1 MYTYHYAKSLEYGKK
16 SLEYARKL
24 RDTLC
29 IAYDISYISS
39 SYSGLGNSDSAFKY
53 EIEVLP
59 YLKYFCKTDQGILL
73 SNISSLY
80 FEKGNIEKAESFLK
94 KALQKNPTVYSYAIA
109 ADILIKRGQYAQAQA
124 IMEKSPFP
132 TNNIEK
138 HKKLSTLFNLYRK
151 SGNYERALCI
161 ADTIFAQNQQM
172 ESRKENDKMNEI
184 QAKYDSELV
193 AHKLEIHMIYIVGA
207 LLLLILLIVLLIFR
221 QKYKAVKVQQSLM
234 QNRLLINDYKKRI
247 EEMENSQGTSITQIS
262 KLEAKINKLES
273 KETKA
278 VSNGK
283 KCYDHVLMN
292 HTILHWPEQNFLD
305 FFDYYTLIDFPYV
318 SLLKEDYCNLTPY
331 QSFFMILV
339 NRMNKDEAMTGR
351 ILNISNSSI
360 RSMKSRIN
368 MKKK

>member
-1 MYTYHYAKSLEYGKK
+1 
-16 SLEYARKL
+16 
-24 RDTLC
+24 
-29 IAYDISYISS
+29 
-39 SYSGLGNSDSAFKY
+39 
-53 EIEVLP
+53 
-59 YLKYFCKTDQGILL
+59 
-73 SNISSLY
+73 
-80 FEKGNIEKAESFLK
+80 
-94 KALQKNPTVYSYAIA
+94 
-109 ADILIKRGQYAQAQA
+109 
-124 IMEKSPFP
+124 
-132 TNNIEK
+132 
-138 HKKLSTLFNLYRK
+138 
-151 SGNYERALCI
+151 
-161 ADTIFAQNQQM
+161 
-172 ESRKENDKMNEI
+172 
-184 QAKYDSELV
+184 
-193 AHKLEIHMIYIVGA
+193 
-207 LLLLILLIVLLIFR
+207 
-221 QKYKAVKVQQSLM
+221 
-234 QNRLLINDYKKRI
+234 
-247 EEMENSQGTSITQIS
+247 MENSQGTSITQIS